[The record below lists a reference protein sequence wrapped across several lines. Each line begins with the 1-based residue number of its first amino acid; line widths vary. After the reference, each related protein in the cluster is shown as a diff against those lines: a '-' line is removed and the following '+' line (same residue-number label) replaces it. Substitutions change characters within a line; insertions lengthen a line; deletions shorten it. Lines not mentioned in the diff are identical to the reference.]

1 MTKAR
6 DIASAIPAPSTV
18 SSTELGYLD
27 GVTSAIQTQINAKG
41 DGDITGVT
49 AGTGISG
56 GGTSGSVSVAIDTAV
71 TVDKT
76 TAQDLTNKTL
86 LGAVPALVLAQTAD
100 GYGYVG
106 TPQVSTAVDIAI
118 VASHMGKQIYFTVTG
133 KVATI
138 PANGTIAIG
147 IGASFTVVND
157 TGVTST
163 IGITTDTLIL
173 ANSATTGTRTL
184 AAYGVAVFTKV
195 TATKW
200 IASGNGLT

>member
-56 GGTSGSVSVAIDTAV
+56 GGASGDVTISVAAAV
-71 TVDKT
+71 V
-76 TAQDLTNKTL
+76 A
-86 LGAVPALVLAQTAD
+86 PALVANTAD
-100 GYGYVG
+100 SYGYIG